1 MKSSRE
7 IDLLILIY
15 LAVIVFSILYP
26 ASFFSL
32 AMAEAVLRNM
42 AIDGILAVGM
52 MILMIAGVFDLS
64 VGAMMSLAG
73 VVAGTLMVEH
83 KYPVPVAV
91 LAGLLTGAVGG
102 ALNGLIVTKLKVNP
116 LITTLATM
124 GIFRGLALLIG
135 GVSVPDLPPAF
146 ARLGQ
151 TEWPRIELFGRV
163 LKLQTPVWLMIALA
177 LAAHFAMARTRWFR
191 QLYYIGANPKAA
203 TLSGIPTARMQLVA
217 FTLTG
222 VIAAT
227 AGLAFAARVGT
238 AVSTAGD
245 GAELRVIT
253 AVILGGASLQGG
265 RGTILG
271 AVAGVVFMS
280 LVYNLLLITRVNTYW
295 QSIVFGIILI
305 SAVSL
310 DAWKNRGQST

>member
-1 MKSSRE
+1 MKLSRE
-7 IDLLILIY
+7 IDLFILIY
-15 LAVIVFSILYP
+15 LTVIVFSILYP

-32 AMAEAVLRNM
+32 DMAEAVLRNM

-52 MILMIAGVFDLS
+52 MILMVAGVFDLS
-64 VGAMMSLAG
+64 IGAMMSLAG
-73 VVAGTLMVEH
+73 VVAGTLMMEH
-83 KYPVPVAV
+83 KVPVPAAI
-91 LAGLLTGAVGG
+91 LAGLLTGAIGG
-102 ALNGLIVTKLKVNP
+102 ALNGLIVTRLKVNP
-116 LITTLATM
+116 LITTLATL
-124 GIFRGLALLIG
+124 GIFRGLALLVG
-135 GVSVPDLPPAF
+135 GISVSDLPPGF
-146 ARLGQ
+146 TRLGQ
-151 TEWPRIELFGRV
+151 AEWPRVELFGQV
-163 LKLQTPVWLMIALA
+163 LKLQAPVWLMIGLA

-203 TLSGIPTARMQLVA
+203 TLSGIPTARVQLVA
-217 FTLTG
+217 FVLTG

-227 AGLAFAARVGT
+227 AGLAFASRVGA

-295 QSIVFGIILI
+295 QSIVFGVILI
-305 SAVSL
+305 AAVGL
-310 DAWKNRGQST
+310 DSWKNRGLST